1 MDERTNIWKY
11 CSREQSMEFLLSL
24 RLTEDFRGAQDHRLA
39 QLYEISNHPQ
49 RHYRK
54 AVIPKKTG
62 GNRVLWIPDTE
73 LAIIQRRI
81 LRNVLEERPVSS
93 YAAAYRRGQGLKD
106 HA

>member
-54 AVIPKKTG
+54 AVIPKKREETG
-62 GNRVLWIPDTE
+62 CCGFQ
-73 LAIIQRRI
+73 IQS
-81 LRNVLEERPVSS
+81 LPSS
-93 YAAAYRRGQGLKD
+93 SAGF
-106 HA
+106 